1 MPAAPTPATPPT
13 ATPAR
18 ADARNLCLFDLDHTL
33 IPIDSDHSWGDFQMT
48 LGWVDGDAFK
58 RRNDEFY
65 ADYEAGRLDL
75 PTYIEFSTRGYR
87 DRSKAEQ
94 DAAHERFMAEVVRPA
109 MQPAALE
116 LVRHHQDIGDLVAII
131 TATNEFVTRPI
142 ANAFGVDN
150 LLAVELERGPGGTIT
165 GRIQGIPTFREGKV
179 TRSEQWLASMG
190 RKWADFDR
198 VSVYSDSPNDVP
210 LLEKATDPVATNPS
224 PTLETIARARGWR
237 VLKLFS

>member
-1 MPAAPTPATPPT
+1 MPAAQPPAT
-13 ATPAR
+13 ATPAN
-18 ADARNLCLFDLDHTL
+18 ADARNLTLFDLDHTL
-33 IPIDSDHSWGDFQMT
+33 IPIDSDHAWGDFQMT
-48 LGWVDGDAFK
+48 LGWVDGIAFK

-87 DRSKAEQ
+87 DRTQPEQ
-94 DAAHERFMAEVVRPA
+94 NAAHERFMAEVVRPA
-109 MQPAALE
+109 MRPEAIE
-116 LVRHHQDIGDLVAII
+116 LVRRHQEAGDLVAII

-142 ANAFGVDN
+142 AKAFGVDH
-150 LLAVELERGPGGTIT
+150 LLAVNLERDAGGTIT

-179 TRSEQWLASMG
+179 VRSEQWLASMG
-190 RKWADFDR
+190 RQWADFDR

-224 PTLETIARARGWR
+224 PTLETIAHARGWR